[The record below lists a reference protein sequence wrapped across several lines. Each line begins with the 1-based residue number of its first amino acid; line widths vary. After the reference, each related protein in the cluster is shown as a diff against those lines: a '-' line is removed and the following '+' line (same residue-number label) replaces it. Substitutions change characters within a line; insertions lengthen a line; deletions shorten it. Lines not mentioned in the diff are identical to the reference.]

1 MIFKRKNIS
10 SLHLPHNKH
19 TASCVPVR
27 INAPKEVL
35 IPMDM
40 HSGHVAEPIVSVG
53 DYVKVGQL
61 IAREEGRFSAPVHSS
76 VSGKVIA
83 IEPLF
88 RARGTRFS
96 KSAMEV
102 EGKEVLA
109 IRIENDGLMTI
120 SETVK
125 APTYTNPDE
134 FLQAVRD
141 SGCVGLGGAAFPTW
155 AKLNEM
161 RNEQYKVDTVLVNAA
176 ECEPYITSDHRMMV
190 DHTQLVIDGIE
201 HLRNGMFQYLEHAT
215 FKICIEKNKPDAI
228 AALKAAA
235 AGKPYIEIVELKAI
249 YPQGAKQVM
258 LYNATGRVSIAGK
271 RFPYFG
277 AIIINVSSIAK
288 MAEYLNTGMPIVER
302 IVTVDGPAV
311 EKPMNLIAPIGTPI
325 SELLAYTG
333 LKSEP
338 SKVVVGG
345 PMNGNTVCKVTD
357 PIVKISNSILV
368 FDEKTAR
375 LPEPSVCIHCGRCI
389 DKCPIN
395 INVPGVEL
403 AIKAKD
409 DETKEKLLIATGV
422 RQCVDCGCCS
432 YVCPANRHLLA
443 TNQDAKAWLKKY
455 AASKAEGGNK

>member
-1 MIFKRKNIS
+1 MIFKKNIS

-19 TASCVPVR
+19 TAECVPVR

-96 KSAMEV
+96 KRAMETT
-102 EGKEVLA
+102 GKEVLA
-109 IRIENDGLMTI
+109 IRIENDGLMTV
-120 SETVK
+120 SETVQK
-125 APTYTNPDE
+125 PTYTNPDE

-201 HLRNGMFQYLEHAT
+201 HLRNGMFQYLENAK

-235 AGKPYIEIVELKAI
+235 EGKDYIEIVELKAI

-288 MAEYLNTGMPIVER
+288 MAEYLNTGMPIIER

-333 LKSEP
+333 LKAEP

-345 PMNGNTVCKVTD
+345 PMNGNATASTED

-368 FDEKTAR
+368 FDEKTAS
-375 LPEPSVCIHCGRCI
+375 LPDPSVCIHCGRCI

-403 AIKAKD
+403 AMRAKD
-409 DETKEKLLIATGV
+409 EETKEKLLIATGV

-443 TNQDAKAWLKKY
+443 TNQDAKAWLKQY
-455 AASKAEGGNK
+455 AAKKAEGGNR

>member
-10 SLHLPHNKH
+10 SLHLPHNKN
-19 TASCVPVR
+19 TAESVPVK
-27 INAPKEVL
+27 ISAPKEVL
-35 IPMDM
+35 LPMDM
-40 HSGHVAEPIVSVG
+40 HSGHVAEPVVSVG

-61 IAREEGRFSAPVHSS
+61 IAKEEGRFSSPVHAT
-76 VSGKVIA
+76 VSGKVVA
-83 IEPLF
+83 IEPIL
-88 RARGTRFS
+88 RAS
-96 KSAMEV
+96 
-102 EGKEVLA
+102 GKEVLA
-109 IRIENDGLMTI
+109 IRIENDGLMTVD
-120 SETVK
+120 STVK

-134 FLQAVRD
+134 FLQAVRE

-161 RNEQYKVDTVLVNAA
+161 RNEQYTVDTVLVNAA

-190 DHTQLVIDGIE
+190 DHTDLVISGIE
-201 HLRNGMFQYLEHAT
+201 HLRNGMFQYLENAK

-235 AGKPYIEIVELKAI
+235 EGKDYIEIVELKAI

-271 RFPYFG
+271 RFPYFH
-277 AIIINVSSIAK
+277 AIIINVSSLAK
-288 MAEYLNTGMPIVER
+288 MAEYLNTGMPLVER
-302 IVTVDGPAV
+302 IVTVDGPAI
-311 EKPMNLIAPIGTPI
+311 EKPMNLIAPIGTRI

-333 LKSEP
+333 LKATP
-338 SKVVVGG
+338 GKVVVGG
-345 PMNGNTVCKVTD
+345 PMNGNAVCNVED
-357 PIVKISNSILV
+357 PIVKVSNSILV
-368 FDEKTAR
+368 FDEKTAK

-443 TNQDAKAWLKKY
+443 TNQDAKWWLKQY
-455 AASKAEGGNK
+455 AAKKAEGGNR